1 MIRPPVTASVPVQP
15 PGVAS
20 ERGVAL
26 LAVLGF
32 LILMALIAGG
42 LLLTVNS
49 DRRLVVQSMGDG
61 QALNLAEAG
70 VAEAMER
77 IRTGEIPSTPNP
89 RMVGQIYLC
98 APGQVPASGADTIG
112 LATWQS
118 PGSWLLYST
127 TGKSSDALTVRF
139 KTDAARRSIYRFD
152 PTRTP
157 TVQTQS
163 GDPVFVVT
171 STGEEGESRRRIVTE
186 LTRARMRVHDLTI
199 QAAVVSGGDVHLGD
213 VVNVCGYNHREDTPT
228 WIGLGP
234 RIAAPKSCNE
244 DLDAGMWEEG
254 PTIEQRYGVWAAGG
268 VEPGSNGPYGEPQPF
283 AEHQSDFYA
292 GCWQALNL
300 TETEFT
306 SMIGP
311 PSRNRAPRVLR
322 GLTHYQGNTTLSR
335 CDGDGLL
342 YVEGDLH
349 LGKDFTY
356 RGLVY
361 ATGRV
366 YVEGSCWVL
375 GAVIAGAGVNATSSD
390 RAAVLYSRE
399 TIENAV
405 SRYASRFV
413 RLSWREG

>member
-1 MIRPPVTASVPVQP
+1 MRPPVTASVPVHR
-15 PGVAS
+15 PGDS
-20 ERGVAL
+20 GERGVAL
-26 LAVLGF
+26 LAALGF
-32 LILMALIAGG
+32 LILLALIAGG
-42 LLLTVNS
+42 LLLSVNS
-49 DRRLVVQSMGDG
+49 DHHLTQQSMGDE

-89 RMVGQIYLC
+89 RMVGEIYLC
-98 APGQVPASGADTIG
+98 SPNEVPASGADTIG
-112 LATWQS
+112 LATWQHS
-118 PGSWLLYST
+118 SDWLPYST
-127 TGKSSDALTVRF
+127 PGKDPDVLTVRF
-139 KTDAARRSIYRFD
+139 KPDAGRRRIYYFD

-157 TVQTQS
+157 TVQTVS

-171 STGEEGESRRRIVTE
+171 STGQQGESKRTIVTE

-199 QAAVVSGGDVHLGD
+199 QGAVVSGGDVHLGNS
-213 VVNVCGYNHREDTPT
+213 VNVCGYNHREDTPT

-234 RIAAPKSCNE
+234 RIGAPKSCNE

-254 PTIEQRYGVWAAGG
+254 STIEQRYGVWSAGD
-268 VEPGSNGPYGEPQPF
+268 VEPSTNGPYGEPQPF
-283 AEHQSDFYA
+283 VEHQTDFYA
-292 GCWQALNL
+292 GCWQALNM

-311 PSRNRAPRVLR
+311 PSRNRAPRVLH
-322 GLTHYQGNTTLSR
+322 GLTHYQGNTSLSR

-349 LGKDFTY
+349 IGKDFTY

-366 YVEGSCWVL
+366 TVDGSSWVL
-375 GAVIAGAGVNATSSD
+375 GGVIAGTGFNATSND